1 MSRTYYQYITLPRR
15 RNPSVTAYQAEES
28 NGSVTIRLGASFCH
42 NRDRFNRT
50 LGRQIA
56 EGRMNSVPRIFS
68 FKRDDRP
75 FHIQIASMVEDY
87 VRNHGGLVTS
97 SLTTPYA
104 ANGIKS
110 SVVTYTVPISLTTMA
125 SVGW

>member
-28 NGSVTIRLGASFCH
+28 GGSVTIRLGASFCH

-56 EGRMNSVPRIFS
+56 EGRMSSVPRTFS

-87 VRNHGGLVTS
+87 IRNHGGLVTS
-97 SLTTPYA
+97 SLTTPYT
-104 ANGIKS
+104 ANGVES
-110 SVVTYTVPISLTTMA
+110 SVVTYTVPISLTVA
-125 SVGW
+125 SAGW